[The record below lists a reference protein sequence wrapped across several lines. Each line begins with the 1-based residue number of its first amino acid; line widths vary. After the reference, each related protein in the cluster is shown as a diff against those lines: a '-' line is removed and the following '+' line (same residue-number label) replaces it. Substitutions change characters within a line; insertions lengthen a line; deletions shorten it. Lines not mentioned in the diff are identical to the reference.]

1 MSNARQYTEILLT
14 MIKDGILDKDNVIR
28 SLVNYMSE
36 DDVKDMVIREEFI
49 SYDD

>member
-14 MIKDGILDKDNVIR
+14 MIEDGILDKDNVIR
-28 SLVNYMSE
+28 SLVSYMSE
-36 DDVKDMVIREEFI
+36 DDAKDMVISEEFI

>member
-1 MSNARQYTEILLT
+1 
-14 MIKDGILDKDNVIR
+14 MIEDGILDKDNVIR

-36 DDVKDMVIREEFI
+36 DDVKDMVISEEFI